1 MPSVFTLTDAF
12 SELLESE
19 QSSNLGEETE
29 ARWRLVETAWELGV
43 SSSLLTVKHDPETE
57 ALFMIDPLRGRRP
70 ITGARTALSGY
81 QKGHCFYCFDGFP
94 LLGSPPPDIDHF
106 FPHSLKSVGFKGV
119 DSVWNLVLAC
129 RRCNRGSNGKFNRVP
144 SLRLLKRLNTR
155 NEFLIESH
163 HPLRETLIAQ
173 TGANAT
179 ERRDFLATYYRS
191 ALGALLH
198 QWESAE
204 IAEALF

>member
-43 SSSLLTVKHDPETE
+43 SSSLLRVNHDPQTE

-81 QKGHCFYCFDGFP
+81 QKGHCFYCFDGFS
-94 LLGSPPPDIDHF
+94 LLGHAAPSGAQAIPD
-106 FPHSLKSVGFKGV
+106 KV
-119 DSVWNLVLAC
+119 
-129 RRCNRGSNGKFNRVP
+129 R
-144 SLRLLKRLNTR
+144 
-155 NEFLIESH
+155 
-163 HPLRETLIAQ
+163 
-173 TGANAT
+173 
-179 ERRDFLATYYRS
+179 
-191 ALGALLH
+191 
-198 QWESAE
+198 
-204 IAEALF
+204 

>member
-1 MPSVFTLTDAF
+1 MA
-12 SELLESE
+12 
-19 QSSNLGEETE
+19 SST
-29 ARWRLVETAWELGV
+29 
-43 SSSLLTVKHDPETE
+43 
-57 ALFMIDPLRGRRP
+57 
-70 ITGARTALSGY
+70 
-81 QKGHCFYCFDGFP
+81 
-94 LLGSPPPDIDHF
+94 
-106 FPHSLKSVGFKGV
+106 
-119 DSVWNLVLAC
+119 
-129 RRCNRGSNGKFNRVP
+129 RVP

>member
-1 MPSVFTLTDAF
+1 VFTLTDAF

-129 RRCNRGSNGKFNRVP
+129 RRCNRGSNGKFNPCSQSQAFEAAQHSQRIPHRESP
-144 SLRLLKRLNTR
+144 S
-155 NEFLIESH
+155 
-163 HPLRETLIAQ
+163 IA
-173 TGANAT
+173 
-179 ERRDFLATYYRS
+179 RDLDHSNGR
-191 ALGALLH
+191 
-198 QWESAE
+198 
-204 IAEALF
+204 

>member
-1 MPSVFTLTDAF
+1 
-12 SELLESE
+12 
-19 QSSNLGEETE
+19 
-29 ARWRLVETAWELGV
+29 
-43 SSSLLTVKHDPETE
+43 
-57 ALFMIDPLRGRRP
+57 MIDPLRERRP

-179 ERRDFLATYYRS
+179 ERRDFLVLITGVPWEHCFTSGNPQKSQRRS
-191 ALGALLH
+191 SRSRDCPAAH
-198 QWESAE
+198 AKTTAR
-204 IAEALF
+204 IAVITV